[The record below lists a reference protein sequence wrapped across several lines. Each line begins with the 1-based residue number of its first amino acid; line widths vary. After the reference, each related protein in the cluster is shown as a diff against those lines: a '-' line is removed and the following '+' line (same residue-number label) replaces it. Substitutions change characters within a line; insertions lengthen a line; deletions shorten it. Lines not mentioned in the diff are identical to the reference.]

1 MSRVK
6 TESIWQHDKVL
17 PYILTRLKDKINEIT
32 AVEKILLFG
41 SRGRLPLE
49 RWKELEGKDWDI
61 LVQAQCKLK
70 NARVLLDEEYHLDL
84 LVLDESQTK
93 KFIENMATK
102 ELFPTNELESL
113 TTKNKK
119 NGDIY
124 RE

>member
-6 TESIWQHDKVL
+6 TEAIWQHEQVL
-17 PYILTRLKDKINEIT
+17 PYILTHLKDKISEIT

-49 RWKELEGKDWDI
+49 RWSELEGKDWDV
-61 LVQAQCKLK
+61 LVQAKCKLK
-70 NARVLLDEEYHLDL
+70 NPHVLVEQDYHLDL

-93 KFIENMATK
+93 KFIRNMKTK
-102 ELFPTNELESL
+102 QLFPINELECIM
-113 TTKNKK
+113 TKNEE
-119 NGDIY
+119 NGNIY

>member
-6 TESIWQHDKVL
+6 PEAIWQHDKVL

-49 RWKELEGKDWDI
+49 RWNELEGKDWDV
-61 LVQAQCKLK
+61 LVQAKCKLK

-84 LVLDESQTK
+84 LVLDEYQTK
-93 KFIENMATK
+93 KFTENMTTK
-102 ELFPTNELESL
+102 ELLPLNELDCL
-113 TTKNKK
+113 ITKNEE
-119 NGDIY
+119 NGKL
-124 RE
+124 

>member
-6 TESIWQHDKVL
+6 PEAIWQHDKVL

-49 RWKELEGKDWDI
+49 RWNELEGKDWDV
-61 LVQAQCKLK
+61 LVQAKCKLK
-70 NARVLLDEEYHLDL
+70 NAKVLVEENYHLDL

-93 KFIENMATK
+93 KFVENMTTK
-102 ELFPTNELESL
+102 ELFPINELECL
-113 TTKNKK
+113 TAKNEE
-119 NGDIY
+119 NGKF
-124 RE
+124 